1 MPPAGLPES
10 ENLAAP
16 RAAFGYRDFRL
27 FQGARLIA
35 IVAMEMQALVISW
48 QVYEATRR
56 PLDLGLVGLSQFLPA
71 ILLFPIVGQA
81 ADRFDR
87 RRIIMVCNALL
98 VTASGLLLWQSLQP
112 STNVRFVFA
121 ASALIGTVRAFNGP
135 ASQSL
140 LPEIVPAHH
149 FPNAVAWASSVFMI
163 ATIVGPSLGGFVYAV
178 GKGAPLAYAMAALM
192 YATALLFISLMDVR
206 TGRMEQRSTSLAT
219 IVAGLRY
226 VWEKKVV
233 LGSIS
238 LDLFAVLLGGAIALL
253 PVVAAEVL
261 NAGPTG
267 LAILRASPAVGAA
280 LTGAF
285 LAYFPLRKNSG
296 SIMFWCVAIFGAATI
311 GFGLSHTLWISV
323 LLMFIA
329 GASDMVSVVIRA
341 TLVQIATPPDMRG
354 RVAAVNLLF
363 IGASNEL
370 GQFESGLT
378 AQWFGTVPAV
388 VLGGIGTIAVVL
400 LWLWMFPEL
409 RDVDS
414 LTAPAAPEAASGSIP

>member
-1 MPPAGLPES
+1 MAPAGLPEDQLS
-10 ENLAAP
+10 IAP
-16 RAAFGYRDFRL
+16 RAAFQYRDFRL
-27 FQGARLIA
+27 FQGARLLS
-35 IVAMEMQALVISW
+35 IVSTEMQALVISW
-48 QVYEATRR
+48 QVYEATHR

-71 ILLFPIVGQA
+71 IILFPIVGHT

-87 RRIIMVCNALL
+87 RGIVMICSITMVI
-98 VTASGLLLWQSLQP
+98 ASLLLWRESLQP
-112 STNVRFVFA
+112 TLNVHVIFA
-121 ASALIGTVRAFNGP
+121 ISALIGVVRAFNGP

-140 LPEIVPAHH
+140 LPEIVPTHH
-149 FPNAVAWASSVFMI
+149 FQNAVAWASSVFMI
-163 ATIVGPSLGGFVYAV
+163 GTIAGPTLGGMVYAF
-178 GKGAPLAYAMAALM
+178 GQGAKLAYVVCACMFAAAVTLQAMLH
-192 YATALLFISLMDVR
+192 VR
-206 TGRMEQRSTSLAT
+206 TGRMEKRATSFAT
-219 IVAGLRY
+219 IIAGLQY
-226 VWEKKVV
+226 VWKQKVV

-253 PVVAAEVL
+253 PVIAAEIL
-261 NAGPTG
+261 TAGPTG

-285 LAYFPLRKNSG
+285 LAYFPLKKNSG
-296 SIMFWCVAIFGAATI
+296 AIMFWCVAIFGAATI
-311 GFGLSHTLWISV
+311 GFGISRSLWLSV

-378 AQWFGTVPAV
+378 AQWFGTVNAV
-388 VLGGIGTIAVVL
+388 ILGGIGTIAVVL
-400 LWLWMFPEL
+400 IWLWLFPQL
-409 RDVDS
+409 RNVDS
-414 LTAPAAPEAASGSIP
+414 LTAAPEPA

>member
-1 MPPAGLPES
+1 MPPAGLPENEVADS
-10 ENLAAP
+10 P
-16 RAAFGYRDFRL
+16 RAAFQYRDFRL
-27 FQGARLIA
+27 FQGARLLS
-35 IVAMEMQALVISW
+35 IVATEMQALVISW
-48 QVYEATRR
+48 QVYQATRQ

-71 ILLFPIVGQA
+71 IVLFPIVGQA

-87 RRIIMVCNALL
+87 RAIVMLCNITMVA
-98 VTASGLLLWQSLQP
+98 ASLLLWWESMQP
-112 STNVRFVFA
+112 AVNVNVIFA
-121 ASALIGTVRAFNGP
+121 ISALIGVVRAFNGP

-149 FPNAVAWASSVFMI
+149 FQNAVAWASSVFMV
-163 ATIVGPSLGGFVYAV
+163 ATIAGPTLGGMVYAI
-178 GKGAPLAYAMAALM
+178 GQSATLAYIVCAGMFAVAVILQSM
-192 YATALLFISLMDVR
+192 LHVR
-206 TGRMEQRSTSLAT
+206 TGRMEKRATSFAT
-219 IVAGLRY
+219 IIAGLQY
-226 VWEKKVV
+226 VWRKKVV

-253 PVVAAEVL
+253 PVVADEVL
-261 NAGPTG
+261 RAGPTG

-285 LAYFPLRKNSG
+285 LAYFPLKKNSG
-296 SIMFWCVAIFGAATI
+296 AVMFWCVAIFGGATI
-311 GFGLSHTLWISV
+311 GFGLSHSLWVSV

-388 VLGGIGTIAVVL
+388 VLGGVGTIVVVL
-400 LWLWMFPEL
+400 LWLGMFPEL
-409 RDVDS
+409 RKVDS
-414 LTAPAAPEAASGSIP
+414 LSAQAAPEPA